1 MRNARLSVFWILL
14 AFVVCVPAAAQTDPP
29 PEDATAAQPRQT
41 GATDR
46 LFLSFAEEAT
56 LVDRQWWEGQ
66 AEFLDGSG
74 FDARILRGVAAFQP
88 WDQIE
93 FGGRVGFGSTST
105 TTLPEGSGATDL
117 DLWAKYHFGAGGKTE
132 FAVGAVATI
141 PTGDDAV
148 GLGYDSFAFGAFGSF
163 RHRSKR
169 FVFTG
174 NLGVNTNGGGQV
186 FGTNLSG
193 ETSFIGGF
201 GMLIPTGGRVT
212 FVGEARYES
221 ERFDG
226 FDSDSRLLGGVNL
239 GVGKGGGVFRAALA
253 VGLTDGAPDGQ
264 LIVGYAATF

>member
-1 MRNARLSVFWILL
+1 MRNPRLSVFWILL
-14 AFVVCVPAAAQTDPP
+14 AFLVCVPAAAQTDPP
-29 PEDATAAQPRQT
+29 QEDATAAQPRQT

-74 FDARILRGVAAFQP
+74 FDAQILRGVAAFQP
-88 WDQIE
+88 WDQVE
-93 FGGRVGFGSTST
+93 FGGSVGFGNTST
-105 TTLPEGSGATDL
+105 TTLPDGSGATDL
-117 DLWAKYHFGAGGKTE
+117 DLWAKYHFGAGGTTE
-132 FAVGAVATI
+132 FAVGGVATI

-148 GLGYDSFAFGAFGSF
+148 GLGFDSFAFGAFGSF

-174 NLGVNTNGGGQV
+174 NLGINSNGGGQV
-186 FGTNLSG
+186 FGNNLSG

-201 GMLIPTGGRVT
+201 GMLIPTGGKVT

-239 GVGKGGGVFRAALA
+239 GVGNGGGVFRAALA